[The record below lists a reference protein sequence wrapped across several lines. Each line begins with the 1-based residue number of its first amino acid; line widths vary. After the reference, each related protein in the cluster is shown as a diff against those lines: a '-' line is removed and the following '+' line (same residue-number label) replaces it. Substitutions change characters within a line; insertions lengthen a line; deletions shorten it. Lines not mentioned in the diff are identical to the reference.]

1 MRFKKLKTTVG
12 IFMILFIIIVGT
24 TIAIGLLSG
33 SDNSIQSNPALMPPQ
48 DNKKIILQTTP
59 VYNATIDN
67 TTNNTNITTDHG
79 NKNLT
84 QPVVNTT
91 VNQGVQQAPQS
102 VIQSQPIVQ
111 PAPQPQPIVQPVR
124 QVRRTR
130 AS

>member
-33 SDNSIQSNPALMPPQ
+33 SSNSIQSNPALMPPQ

-67 TTNNTNITTDHG
+67 NTNIATDHG

-84 QPVVNTT
+84 QPAVNTT
-91 VNQGVQQAPQS
+91 VNQGVQQAPQP